1 MNGITPI
8 QFGNQIQEGLTNL
21 ALMRQKRE
29 QAKQERYNEEFK
41 QKLELMKLI
50 DPKVLNQNLETEI
63 SNEAINQ
70 VRESVKNY
78 LLDKKNE
85 WASAGQLQQFIQ
97 SEVGRITQ
105 WNNKFK
111 TVKNNIEEQAK
122 NMANDPMVSK
132 DLWVK
137 AAKSNALFSN
147 GRVKTLEELDAD
159 KTDWVTQTWDQ
170 SGNTFLRL
178 DEVQS
183 DISKTLNSTPKDKTR
198 VSRTVG
204 ATAKKPGE
212 KKEFYI
218 DIPSAFTWDDVNN
231 KVLVKRGADGLIDNQ
246 VYTMFVGSPNSAK
259 DKYFTG
265 LTMDQIKSD
274 PNKASSILDPKG
286 KVIDENKFNEL
297 KKNIVS
303 GYLEKFAPKVENDI
317 IQQMPAKNETRVTV
331 VTGDNKPTV
340 GSKWMGNMES
350 AWSSGDVAKINQQLK
365 SLYSGGTRL
374 ENITFD
380 GVNVIAKF
388 KANAKDPITGD
399 PLPNEVVIPKSDENA
414 LSKIAGL
421 YQTARGA
428 DKGVEQ
434 FVDKKI
440 KVF

>member
-1 MNGITPI
+1 MNGISPI
-8 QFGNQIQEGLTNL
+8 NLGNEIQQGLTNL

-41 QKLELMKLI
+41 QKLELLKVI

-63 SNEAINQ
+63 SNEAINL
-70 VRESVKNY
+70 VRENVKNY

-97 SEVGRITQ
+97 NEVGRITA

-147 GRVKTLEELDAD
+147 GRVKTLEELEAD
-159 KTDWVTQTWDQ
+159 KNDWMTQTWDK

-178 DEVQS
+178 DEVQA
-183 DISKTLNSTPKDKTR
+183 DINKTLNSVPKDKTR

-218 DIPSAFTWDDVNN
+218 DIPAAFTWDDNN
-231 KVLVKRGADGLIDNQ
+231 NRVLVKRGADGLIDDQ
-246 VYTMFVGSPNSAK
+246 VYTMFVGSPNGPK
-259 DKYFTG
+259 DKYFTN
-265 LTMDQIKSD
+265 LALDQIKKD
-274 PNKASSILDPKG
+274 PTTAADILDENG
-286 KVIDENKFNEL
+286 NVADENKFNEI
-297 KKNIVS
+297 KKNVVS

-317 IQQMPAKNETRVTV
+317 LQQMPAKNETRVTV

-340 GSKWMGNMES
+340 GSDWMKEMKSVWE
-350 AWSSGDVAKINQQLK
+350 SGDATKVSKKLRT
-365 SLYSGGTRL
+365 LYSGGTKL
-374 ENITFD
+374 ESINYD
-380 GVNVIAKF
+380 GVTVVAKF
-388 KANAKDPITGD
+388 KAGAKDPITGE
-399 PLPNEVVIPKSDENA
+399 PLPSEVRIPASDPDA
-414 LSKIAGL
+414 LTKIAGL

-428 DKGVEQ
+428 DKGVEK
-434 FVDKKI
+434 FVDKI

>member
-1 MNGITPI
+1 MNGISPI

-21 ALMRQKRE
+21 ALMRQKQE

-78 LLDKKNE
+78 LSDKKNE

-97 SEVGRITQ
+97 NEVGRITA

-111 TVKNNIEEQAK
+111 AVKNNIEEQAK

-170 SGNTFLRL
+170 SGNTFVRL
-178 DEVQS
+178 DELQA
-183 DISKTLNSTPKDKTR
+183 DINKTFNSVPKNKTR

-218 DIPSAFTWDDVNN
+218 DIPSAFTWDDNN
-231 KVLVKRGADGLIDNQ
+231 NRVLVKRGADGLIDDQ
-246 VYTMFVGSPNSAK
+246 VYTMFVGSPNGPK
-259 DKYFTG
+259 DKYFTN
-265 LTMDQIKSD
+265 LAMDQIKKD
-274 PNKASSILDPKG
+274 PTIAASVLDENG
-286 KVIDENKFNEL
+286 KVIDDNKFNEV
-297 KKNIVS
+297 KKNVVS

-317 IQQMPAKNETRVTV
+317 LQQMPAKNETRVTV
-331 VTGDNKPTV
+331 VSGDNKPTV
-340 GSKWMGNMES
+340 GSNWMTEMEGV
-350 AWSSGDVAKINQQLK
+350 WSSGDVAKINKKLK

-374 ENITFD
+374 DDVTFD
-380 GVNVIAKF
+380 GLTIIAKF
-388 KANAKDPITGD
+388 KANAKDPITGE
-399 PLPNEVVIPKSDENA
+399 PLPNEVRIPKSDPDA
-414 LSKIAGL
+414 LSKIGGL

-428 DKGVEQ
+428 DKGVERY
-434 FVDKKI
+434 VDKI